1 MQWMAGAA
9 RALGA
14 VLVVLSAACDGGRSR
29 DGGPALPFDR
39 FVLVTVDTLRADHL
53 GTYGYPVETSPF
65 LDALAERSV
74 VFERAYAAIATTAP
88 SHATMFTSLY
98 PIQHRVLKNGLVLGG
113 GYLTLAELL
122 EEAGFAT
129 GGFASTR
136 SHFGVGGLDR
146 GFETFE
152 EPRRQE
158 REGLPYRD
166 ARATTDA
173 ALRWLEDFDARD
185 RFFLWIHLFDVHQPH
200 RPPEPHL
207 RAVSPQGAA
216 ERQSLARFLH
226 EEHQIPGGDPQ
237 GGAGV
242 FRRGDE
248 GMLKF
253 HTGYDGE
260 IHFVDAELRRLF
272 DAFRRLGLASRALW
286 IITSDHG
293 EGLGNHD
300 YKHHGKHIYEEQV
313 RIPLLFFSEE
323 PWIVPR
329 RVDALVEHV
338 DLLPTVASLVGRGDA
353 LAAQEPPFQGRSLVP
368 LLTGEPSSAFPERL
382 VFVQRRSY
390 EEADRRSPLVALDFE
405 RDSKFAVVERR
416 WKYIHRTVGS
426 DELYDLRADPY
437 ETRNLVGRHPE
448 LAERMK
454 AALLARARRLSEKA
468 GPDAESVDAETIEQL
483 RALGYAP

>member
-1 MQWMAGAA
+1 MAGAA

-14 VLVVLSAACDGGRSR
+14 VLVALWAGCEAGCSR
-29 DGGPALPFDR
+29 DGGPPPPFDR
-39 FVLVTVDTLRADHL
+39 FVLVTIDTLRADHL
-53 GTYGYPVETSPF
+53 GTYGYPFETSPF

-74 VFERAYAAIATTAP
+74 VFERAYAASATTAP

-98 PIQHRVLKNGLVLGG
+98 PIQHRVLKNGLELGDA
-113 GYLTLAELL
+113 YLTLAELL
-122 EEAGFAT
+122 AEAGFAT

-136 SHFGVGGLDR
+136 SHFGVGGLAQ

-152 EPRRQE
+152 EPHGE
-158 REGLPYRD
+158 EGEGLPYRD
-166 ARATTDA
+166 ARATVDA
-173 ALRWLEDFDARD
+173 ALRWLEGFDAGD
-185 RFFLWIHLFDVHQPH
+185 RLFLWVHLFDIHQPH

-216 ERQSLARFLH
+216 ERRSLARFLH
-226 EEHQIPGGDPQ
+226 EEHHIPGGGDPRA
-237 GGAGV
+237 GAGV
-242 FRRGDE
+242 FRKGDD
-248 GMLKF
+248 GLLDF

-272 DAFRRLGLASRALW
+272 GAFRQLGLASRTLW
-286 IITSDHG
+286 IVTSDHG

-300 YKHHGKHIYEEQV
+300 YKHHGKHVYDEQV

-338 DLLPTVASLVGRGDA
+338 DLLPTVASLVGRGDVRA
-353 LAAQEPPFQGRSLVP
+353 PRAQPFQGRSLAP
-368 LLTGEPSSAFPERL
+368 LLTGEPPGVFPERL
-382 VFVQRRSY
+382 AFIQRRSY

-405 RDSKFAVVERR
+405 RGSKYAVVGRR
-416 WKYIHRTVGS
+416 WKYIHRTVGG

-437 ETRNLVGRHPE
+437 ETLNLVDRHAE
-448 LAERMK
+448 LAETLK
-454 AALLARARRLSEKA
+454 AALLARVRALSEEA
-468 GPDAESVDAETIEQL
+468 GPDAGIVDAETIERL

>member
-1 MQWMAGAA
+1 MAGAA
-9 RALGA
+9 RALVA
-14 VLVVLSAACDGGRSR
+14 VLVALSAACDGGRSR
-29 DGGPALPFDR
+29 DGGPPLPFDR
-39 FVLVTVDTLRADHL
+39 FVLVTLDTLRSDHL
-53 GTYGYPVETSPF
+53 GIYGYPIETSPF

-74 VFERAYAAIATTAP
+74 VFDRAYAAIATTAP
-88 SHATMFTSLY
+88 S
-98 PIQHRVLKNGLVLGG
+98 
-113 GYLTLAELL
+113 TLAELL

-136 SHFGVGGLDR
+136 SHFGVGGLDQ

-152 EPRRQE
+152 EPRGE
-158 REGLPYRD
+158 GREGLPYRD
-166 ARATTDA
+166 ARATIDA
-173 ALRWLEDFDARD
+173 ALGWLEDFDARD
-185 RFFLWIHLFDVHQPH
+185 RFFLWVHLFDAHQPH

-216 ERQSLARFLH
+216 ERASLARFLH
-226 EEHQIPGGDPQ
+226 EEHRVPGGDRQ

-242 FRRGDE
+242 FRKGDE
-248 GMLKF
+248 GMLRF

-260 IHFVDAELRRLF
+260 IRFADAELSRF
-272 DAFRRLGLASRALW
+272 FEAFGQLGLASRTLW

-300 YKHHGKHIYEEQV
+300 YKHHGKHIYEEQI

-338 DLLPTVASLVGRGDA
+338 DLLPTVASLVGRGDEVA
-353 LAAQEPPFQGRSLVP
+353 NREPPLQGRSLVS
-368 LLTGEPSSAFPERL
+368 LLTGEPSSVFPERL
-382 VFVQRRSY
+382 VFAQRRIY
-390 EEADRRSPLVALDFE
+390 EEADRRSALVALEFE
-405 RDSKFAVVERR
+405 RDNKFAIVDRR
-416 WKYIHRTVGS
+416 WKYIHRTVGD

-437 ETRNLVGRHPE
+437 ETRNLVGDRPE
-448 LAERMK
+448 LAETMK
-454 AALLARARRLSEKA
+454 AALLARARRLFEKA
-468 GPDAESVDAETIEQL
+468 GPEADSVDAETIEQL